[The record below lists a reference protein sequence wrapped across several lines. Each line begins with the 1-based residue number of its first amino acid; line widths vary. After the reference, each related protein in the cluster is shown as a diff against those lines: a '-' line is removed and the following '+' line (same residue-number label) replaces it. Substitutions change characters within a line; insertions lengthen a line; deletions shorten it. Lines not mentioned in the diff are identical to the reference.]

1 MAQALWM
8 RLREVQWDQYEVAEG
23 SAARLEKVLQD
34 LASRKHQRA
43 MKASHEVWRLLCK
56 GETRSAAVVVL
67 PYLVEIMEISVED
80 VQLEIADCIKSCA
93 SALPNEAEWHKEFQ
107 QVARETLHSL
117 KQYKCT
123 GDLEIAVSGA
133 VEALQ
138 SL

>member
-8 RLREVQWDQYEVAEG
+8 RLREVHWDQYEVAEG

-34 LASRKHQRA
+34 LASRKRQRA

-93 SALPNEAEWHKEFQ
+93 SALPNDAEWLKEFQ
-107 QVARETLHSL
+107 QVACEIIRSL
-117 KQYKCT
+117 KQYRCA
-123 GDLEIAVSGA
+123 GNMEIAVNSA
-133 VEALQ
+133 VESLQ
-138 SL
+138 NL